1 MMKLF
6 FKAGS
11 CSLSPHIVL
20 REAGLAFESEAVDL
34 KSKVTASGA
43 NYLEINPKGYVPAL
57 QLDSGEVLTEGPAIT
72 QYIADLVPE
81 KKLAPANGTIGRYRL
96 QSWLTFIGTELHK
109 SFGPFFNPL
118 ATQEW
123 KDVALAN
130 IERRLTYADQKLQG
144 QDYLLG
150 QDFSVADAYLFT
162 VLSWTKYLKLDLARW
177 PNLQAFQGRVAVRP
191 AVQAAMKA
199 EGLI

>member
-1 MMKLF
+1 MKLF

-20 REAGLAFESEAVDL
+20 KESGLAFETEAVDL

-43 NYLEINPKGYVPAL
+43 NFMDINPKGYVPAL
-57 QLDSGEVLTEGPAIT
+57 MLDSGELLTEGPAIT
-72 QYIADLVPE
+72 QYIADQVPE
-81 KKLAPANGTIGRYRL
+81 KKLAPANGTIARYRL

-109 SFGPFFNPL
+109 SFGPFFNPQ

-123 KDVALAN
+123 KDSAMAN
-130 IERRLTYADQKLQG
+130 IERRLTYADQRLKG

-162 VLSWTKYLKLDLARW
+162 VLGWTKYLKLDLARW
-177 PNLQAFQGRVAVRP
+177 PNLQAFQARVAARP

>member
-1 MMKLF
+1 MKLF

-20 REAGLAFESEAVDL
+20 KESGLAFETESVDL

-57 QLDSGEVLTEGPAIT
+57 VLDSG
-72 QYIADLVPE
+72 
-81 KKLAPANGTIGRYRL
+81 
-96 QSWLTFIGTELHK
+96 ELHK
-109 SFGPFFNPL
+109 SFGPFFNPQ

-123 KDVALAN
+123 KEAARAN
-130 IERRLTYADQKLQG
+130 IERRLTYADQQLKG

-150 QDFSVADAYLFT
+150 SDFSVADAYLFT

-177 PNLQAFQGRVAVRP
+177 PNLQAFQGRVAARP